1 MSVEPGDPEALYV
14 TNDLPGCPSGG
25 LLSGTDKPDQL
36 VGKDGEAK
44 VLSQGPGLR
53 EVNELRRMLVPRT
66 RVNTGECCLRSSLP

>member
-36 VGKDGEAK
+36 AGKDGEAK
-44 VLSQGPGLR
+44 VLSQGR
-53 EVNELRRMLVPRT
+53 ASVR
-66 RVNTGECCLRSSLP
+66 